1 MIQEKFG
8 LFLKGLYDLCRLL
21 CEGKNL
27 SKTRWSMFAKHK
39 VVEVAKRKT
48 GAGIT
53 WNTCRQWEIKI
64 LEIHVVALKSDAT
77 MYVSCIATKE
87 KEGGSLKA
95 LNSWINSEFLCWGIT
110 ESSWC
115 ISWSSAVRYI
125 ECLIKIAKKCLH
137 PALCAVVLSGYP
149 TWNQPHCALGY
160 GTSQVS

>member
-1 MIQEKFG
+1 MIYVDFCVRVKIFPKLDEACLQSTGWLKLLKEK
-8 LFLKGLYDLCRLL
+8 LVQALL
-21 CEGKNL
+21 E
-27 SKTRWSMFAKHK
+27 TP
-39 VVEVAKRKT
+39 V
-48 GAGIT
+48 
-53 WNTCRQWEIKI
+53 RQWEIKI

-87 KEGGSLKA
+87 NEGGSLKA
-95 LNSWINSEFLCWGIT
+95 LNSWINSEFLT